1 MTPNAMTDMETSVQ
15 ENEELEKS
23 AIRDCLE
30 QFYAAYSRGDAKSLA
45 SLYHPNA
52 NLVIQGQ
59 EVAVG
64 HAAIERE
71 YIRLI
76 AIDPVRS
83 DTKVT
88 QALRIH
94 LVNADLAVVD
104 AAALLTKPGDGGNE
118 EKLGDAFFTI
128 VVVKDGGRWLLA
140 ALRGAREANI
150 APPDA

>member
-1 MTPNAMTDMETSVQ
+1 ML
-15 ENEELEKS
+15 ENEELEKA
-23 AIRDCLE
+23 AIRACLD
-30 QFYAAYSRGDAKSLA
+30 QFYAAYSRGDAKSVA

-64 HAAIERE
+64 RAAIERE

-76 AIDPVRS
+76 ALDPIRP
-83 DTKVT
+83 DTKVS

-104 AAALLTKPGDGGNE
+104 AAALLTKLGDGRTE

-128 VVVKDGGRWLLA
+128 VVVKDDGRWLLA
-140 ALRGAREANI
+140 ALRGASDGNI
-150 APPDA
+150 SPPDA

>member
-1 MTPNAMTDMETSVQ
+1 VL

-23 AIRDCLE
+23 AIRTCLE
-30 QFYAAYSRGDAKSLA
+30 QFYAAYSRGDAKSVA
-45 SLYHPNA
+45 SLYHTNA

-64 HAAIERE
+64 DAAIERE
-71 YIRLI
+71 YTRLI
-76 AIDPVRS
+76 ALDPVRS

-94 LVNADLAVVD
+94 LINADLAVVD
-104 AAALLTKPGDGGNE
+104 AAALLTKLGDDGKE

-128 VVVKDGGRWLLA
+128 VLLKDDGRWLLA
-140 ALRGAREANI
+140 ALRGASDGNI
-150 APPDA
+150 SPPQIGNGVD

>member
-30 QFYAAYSRGDAKSLA
+30 QFYAAYSRGDAKSVA

-83 DTKVT
+83 DTKIT

-104 AAALLTKPGDGGNE
+104 AAALLTRLGDGGNE

-128 VVVKDGGRWLLA
+128 VVVRDGGRWLLA
-140 ALRGAREANI
+140 ALRGASDGNI
-150 APPDA
+150 SPPDA

>member
-1 MTPNAMTDMETSVQ
+1 VTPNAITDTEAFVL
-15 ENEELEKS
+15 ENEELEKA
-23 AIRDCLE
+23 AIRACLD
-30 QFYAAYSRGDAKSLA
+30 QFYAAYSRGDAKSVA
-45 SLYHPNA
+45 NLYHPNA
-52 NLVIQGQ
+52 NLVMQGQ

-76 AIDPVRS
+76 ALDPVRS

-94 LVNADLAVVD
+94 LVDAELAVVD
-104 AAALLTKPGDGGNE
+104 AAALLTKLGDGGNE

-128 VVVKDGGRWLLA
+128 VVVKDDGRWLLA
-140 ALRGAREANI
+140 ALRGASDGNI
-150 APPDA
+150 SPP

>member
-104 AAALLTKPGDGGNE
+104 AAALLTRLGDGGDE